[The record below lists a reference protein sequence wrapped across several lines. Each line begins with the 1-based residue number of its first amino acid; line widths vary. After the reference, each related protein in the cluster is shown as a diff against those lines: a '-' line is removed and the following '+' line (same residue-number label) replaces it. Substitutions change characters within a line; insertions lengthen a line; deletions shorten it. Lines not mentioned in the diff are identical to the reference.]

1 MNSESADFKYG
12 TASLEQDLPANDK
25 IADMKRA
32 IYNKVKYH
40 LEKEKVYLD
49 PKLSL
54 VRFSS
59 IVGTNTTYLSG
70 TINSCFGCNLKTLV
84 NRFRI
89 EHAKRLLLDE
99 QEYDI
104 KEIPRMCGFASRS
117 AFYSSFQRVEN
128 TTPLDYL
135 AKNKPYQKQ

>member
-32 IYNKVKYH
+32 IYNKGKYH
-40 LEKEKVYLD
+40 LEEEKAYLD

-70 TINSCFGCNLKTLV
+70 AVNTYFGCNLKTVV

-89 EHAKRLLLDE
+89 EHAKRLLLE
-99 QEYDI
+99 NQYPVRDI
-104 KEIPRMCGFASRS
+104 PPLCGFASRS
-117 AFYSSFQRVEN
+117 AFYASFQRIEG
-128 TTPLDYL
+128 TTPMHYL
-135 AKNKPYQKQ
+135 SKIKDK